1 MYLLNLKI
9 KTTMKYA
16 GAITGII
23 ATSAVAILAIQCA
36 IHCTFGVSLL
46 FATMA
51 VVSGYMTYLEFQ
63 EED

>member
-1 MYLLNLKI
+1 
-9 KTTMKYA
+9 MKYA
-16 GAITGII
+16 GITTGII

-36 IHCTFGVSLL
+36 IHCTFEIAVI
-46 FATMA
+46 FAIMA